1 MQIGL
6 VLEEVEMS
14 PRHLFGVVGR
24 AISSTTTR
32 AGEAASGGEVYVD
45 VQATRHCVEVATD
58 DRPWWRDAQ
67 RQLQQ
72 AGVAHIGL
80 STVDLGLTE
89 PAAVLAAVKDAAR
102 RSAMACGH
110 P

>member
-14 PRHLFGVVGR
+14 PLHLFGVVGR
-24 AISSTTTR
+24 AIGSTTAR
-32 AGEAASGGEVYVD
+32 AGEAAVGGEVYVD
-45 VQATRHCVEVATD
+45 VQATGHCVEVAPD

-72 AGVAHIGL
+72 AGVAHVAFSAIDPL
-80 STVDLGLTE
+80 RACRRARRRQNAT
-89 PAAVLAAVKDAAR
+89 R